1 MIFVTGGTGLVG
13 SHLLFKLT
21 KAGKKVKALKRDF
34 SNLQLVIKIFS
45 YYTENP
51 EEYFKQIEWVNGDI
65 LDYFSLEEILKGVTE
80 IYHCAAI
87 VSFQS
92 YEREK
97 MIVNNVQG
105 TSNLVNAALENG
117 VKKIC
122 HLSSV
127 SALGGIG
134 NGSIIDEEVSWIPAK
149 KGSGYSES
157 KFFSETEIWR
167 GIEEGMDAVIINPSI
182 ILGPG
187 NWNSGSSKLFKA
199 AWDGLKFYTNGITGY
214 VDVNDVV
221 RAMILL
227 MDESNF
233 NVVKNQRYLL
243 NAENLS
249 FREVFTKIAMA
260 MNRPVPKYLATSF
273 ILGIAWRAEKI
284 ISFVTKKT
292 ESITRETA
300 LSSKKIN
307 LFDGSKISRT
317 IPFQYMSVDESIKQ
331 TAGFFIRDISDKNQ
345 VHAWKIS
352 SGVLE

>member
-13 SHLLFKLT
+13 SHLLYELVK
-21 KAGKKVKALKRDF
+21 KGKKVKALKRDS
-34 SNLQLVIKIFS
+34 SNLQQVLKIFS

-51 EEYFKQIEWVNGDI
+51 ENLFEQIEWVNGDI

-87 VSFQS
+87 ISFQS
-92 YEREK
+92 NDRKK
-97 MIVNNVQG
+97 MIANNVQG

-167 GIEEGMDAVIINPSI
+167 GIEEGMDAVILNPSI

-187 NWNSGSSKLFKA
+187 NWNSGSSKLFKTI
-199 AWDGLKFYTNGITGY
+199 WQGLKFYTNGITGY

-227 MDESNF
+227 IDKSNF
-233 NVVKNQRYLL
+233 EVTKNKRYVL

-249 FREVFTKIAMA
+249 FREVFTKIAIA
-260 MNRPVPKYLATSF
+260 MNRPDPKFLATSF
-273 ILGIAWRAEKI
+273 LLGIAWRAEKI
-284 ISFVTKKT
+284 ISFFTKKP
-292 ESITRETA
+292 ESITRETT

-307 LFDGSKISRT
+307 RFDGTKISRT
-317 IPFQYMSVDESIKQ
+317 IPFKYLSVSESIRQ
-331 TAGFFIRDISDKNQ
+331 TAGFFIRDISYKN
-345 VHAWKIS
+345 
-352 SGVLE
+352 